1 MTILIPSFSVFI
13 SFSVSFSLP
22 LSLSLSFSLANINI
36 TSAMKTLAKQFA
48 LKGQSSFIG
57 NGDQR
62 DIAVEDGEGRG
73 G

>member
-22 LSLSLSFSLANINI
+22 LSLSFSLANINI